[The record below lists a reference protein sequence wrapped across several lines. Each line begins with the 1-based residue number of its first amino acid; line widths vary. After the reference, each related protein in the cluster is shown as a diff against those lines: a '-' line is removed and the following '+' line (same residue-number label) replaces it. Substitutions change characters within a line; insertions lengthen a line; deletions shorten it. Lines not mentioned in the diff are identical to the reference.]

1 MQKEFES
8 SYEPKINLKLKCSIL
23 NDSSFASLVLLN
35 DTRIA
40 GASSDNIKIYHPK
53 IIFIAILLFSTRLKS
68 LRFLCYQQETSQ
80 VSQLITQLKFGKF
93 QQRTIDAFSLSTKLI
108 KKK

>member
-40 GASSDNIKIYHPK
+40 GASSDNIKI
-53 IIFIAILLFSTRLKS
+53 LLFSTRLKS

-93 QQRTIDAFSLSTKLI
+93 QQRTIDAFSVSTKLI

>member
-40 GASSDNIKIYHPK
+40 GDNIKIYNPK
-53 IIFIAILLFSTRLKS
+53 VVFIAILLFSTRLKS